1 MIWSSFKFTETNCET
16 IFCKIAR
23 VRSDGIV
30 IDLNLNNCLVFVG
43 SQLETNKKAMSIQV
57 KIRSLF
63 LVYLRI
69 ISIDY
74 YLMVVGN

>member
-1 MIWSSFKFTETNCET
+1 MLSKSFKFTETNPNQQ
-16 IFCKIAR
+16 FCASKTAR
-23 VRSDGIV
+23 VRSGGVV
-30 IDLNLNNCLVFVG
+30 IDLNNCLIFSG

-69 ISIDY
+69 ISVDY
-74 YLMVVGN
+74 